1 MSFTGCCGFLQ
12 ILPVQGWRLV
22 SSANVSAKYHVRSGR
37 LDRERSDQ
45 LHTWILL
52 HSSQVEP
59 FSTHGYCYIVARYIP
74 TATHMDTAT
83 VHSRQY
89 RALQLHT
96 WILPHSSQVEPYTL

>member
-45 LHTWILL
+45 LHTLIL
-52 HSSQVEP
+52 
-59 FSTHGYCYIVARYIP
+59 I
-74 TATHMDTAT
+74 
-83 VHSRQY
+83 
-89 RALQLHT
+89 
-96 WILPHSSQVEPYTL
+96 HSSQVEPYSYTHGYCYIAAR